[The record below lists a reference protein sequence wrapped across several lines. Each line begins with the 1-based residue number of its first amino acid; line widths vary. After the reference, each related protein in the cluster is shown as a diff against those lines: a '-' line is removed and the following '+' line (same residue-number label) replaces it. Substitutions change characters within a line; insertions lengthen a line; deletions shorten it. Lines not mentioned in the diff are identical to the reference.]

1 MFKRYLEKKILD
13 ALEYSP
19 IILLR
24 GARQTGKT
32 TLAKV
37 ISAEKNYNYL
47 TFDNLTTLVA
57 AKNDPISFISRSEKP
72 IILDEIQRVPELFLP
87 IKSDVDENRIPG
99 RYFLTGSADP
109 LLIPKLGDSL
119 AGRMRLLTLWPLSQG
134 EIEGK
139 KEHFLNDLFEKK
151 ELVIGQ
157 KIDCSKKNI
166 LNRALKGGYPTSLN
180 LTDRQRSEWFNDY
193 ISLVLQKDILDL
205 SKIENVTQMP
215 NLLTLLASRVG
226 GILNTEELA
235 RSIKLSGVTL
245 HRYLD
250 LLKTLF
256 LINFLPPWSGN
267 LSKRMVKSPK
277 IYLNDT
283 ALQFFLLNIDLDRLN
298 TDQYLSGSI
307 IENFVILELFKQIS
321 WSNLNIQMHYYRDY
335 NQCEVDVVLEGSNG
349 DLVAMEI
356 KSGQTITNNDFKN
369 LKKFQNY
376 VGDKFIQG
384 IVLYTG
390 DTFLPFGEKLTACPI
405 SSLWG

>member
-1 MFKRYLEKKILD
+1 MLKRHLEQKILD

-32 TLAKV
+32 TLAKI

-47 TFDNLTTLVA
+47 TFDNITTLVA

-139 KEHFLNDLFEKK
+139 KEHFLNDIFEKK
-151 ELVIGQ
+151 EFLIGQ
-157 KIDCSKKNI
+157 KIDCSKQDI
-166 LNRALKGGYPTSLN
+166 LNRALKGGYPTSLS
-180 LTDRQRSEWFNDY
+180 LTDKQRFEWFNDY

-307 IENFVILELFKQIS
+307 IENFVVLELFKQIS
-321 WSNLNIQMHYYRDY
+321 WSDLNIQMHYYRDY

-349 DLVAMEI
+349 DLVAIEI
-356 KSGQTITNNDFKN
+356 KSSQTITNNDFKN

-376 VGDKFIQG
+376 VGNKFIQG
-384 IVLYTG
+384 IVFYTG